1 MKKQIQGAATAVIGT
16 ALATGSAALGQQAVQ
31 WKVSDGG
38 NGHWYRDD
46 LTAVAQTLAARNAAA
61 ATIGGHL
68 ATVTSQAE
76 HAFVISVAFP
86 GGSLGLNDT
95 WPALGGFRLA
105 GSTQWQWV
113 TGEPFTYAPFSPD
126 PPQYDIAEW
135 LMMWGQ
141 GFTPLLW
148 WTGNGNPTLG
158 RAIIEWS
165 ADCNNDGIVDYGQC
179 RDGSLPDYNGNNIPD
194 CCETGTQCVTSSY
207 PLQWR
212 TAEGGNSHWYRA
224 LPDGSVQ
231 DWDRA
236 KLHAESVGGYLASVT
251 SAAESDFVWSRLA
264 SKPNCWTTQLNF
276 SGPALGGYL
285 EEGQWRWL
293 SGEPWDFN
301 SWGPCFSQHGEQRL
315 HYGCNAFSNEWN
327 DLFSWDTNIGGA
339 IIEWSADCNNDGIV
353 DYGQI
358 LDGTFADLNTN
369 GIPDV
374 CEVPTCADAD
384 LFADMQVN
392 GADLG
397 ILLAQWGE
405 ANSFTVSDLNGDAL
419 VDGSDLGILL
429 SFWGPCTP

>member
-1 MKKQIQGAATAVIGT
+1 MKTTIRAAAAVVTLI
-16 ALATGSAALGQQAVQ
+16 ASSAVDAQQAVQ

-165 ADCNNDGIVDYGQC
+165 ADCNSDGV
-179 RDGSLPDYNGNNIPD
+179 
-194 CCETGTQCVTSSY
+194 
-207 PLQWR
+207 
-212 TAEGGNSHWYRA
+212 
-224 LPDGSVQ
+224 
-231 DWDRA
+231 
-236 KLHAESVGGYLASVT
+236 
-251 SAAESDFVWSRLA
+251 
-264 SKPNCWTTQLNF
+264 
-276 SGPALGGYL
+276 
-285 EEGQWRWL
+285 
-293 SGEPWDFN
+293 
-301 SWGPCFSQHGEQRL
+301 
-315 HYGCNAFSNEWN
+315 
-327 DLFSWDTNIGGA
+327 
-339 IIEWSADCNNDGIV
+339 V

-358 LDGTFADLNTN
+358 LQGQLIDADANGVPDICEVDPCPGDITDGGTVDATDLSIVLAAWGTN
-369 GIPDV
+369 GQG
-374 CEVPTCADAD
+374 EFQADID
-384 LFADMQVN
+384 
-392 GADLG
+392 GSG
-397 ILLAQWGE
+397 
-405 ANSFTVSDLNGDAL
+405 L
-419 VDGSDLGILL
+419 VDGGDLALVLGG
-429 SFWGPCTP
+429 WGPCPE